1 MNLLER
7 KRLVIKMYLQGET
20 RAKIAKATNFS
31 FRTIEKIVNDHEN
44 SKSKSKRTQAY
55 ELFSASP
62 QDLPDLLSVSIEL
75 DIGPDEVNEYH
86 RDYLQVVNMNEL
98 ARIYGDT
105 KGKLGQFLDFYN
117 ELHLY
122 NIDLDNIQEVRA
134 LANQIPQIK
143 DEYHRLSAS
152 LGLTKNETQDQQQ
165 ILSNIGNSISRAN
178 GQLSDLQSKIQN
190 ANTEINKK
198 NEEILNF
205 EQIQNSMKNS
215 ESYKELPQLA
225 LQNIQKYMGQRK
237 NFLIAVLFITRN
249 IMSKNPEFQYLLD
262 PTANPYDLPLNE
274 GYIHAAEAEF
284 QELLMDIHAKEIM
297 EVGYIMRGQKSL
309 PDIGPKN

>member
-31 FRTIEKIVNDHEN
+31 FRTIEKIINDHEN

-55 ELFSASP
+55 ELFSASQ

-75 DIGPDEVNEYH
+75 DIGPDEVEEYH
-86 RDYLQVVNMNEL
+86 RDYLRVVNMNEL
-98 ARIYGDT
+98 ARIYRDT
-105 KGKLGQFLDFYN
+105 KGMLGQFLDFYN

-122 NIDLDNIQEVRA
+122 NINLDNLKEVRH

-143 DEYHRLSAS
+143 DEYRRVSTL
-152 LGLTKNETQDQQQ
+152 LGITKNEVQDQQQ
-165 ILSNIGNSISRAN
+165 ILSNIGNSISTAN
-178 GQLSDLQSKIQN
+178 AQLSDLQVKIQN
-190 ANTEINKK
+190 ASMEINRK

-205 EQIQNSMKNS
+205 EQIQKSMKNS
-215 ESYKELPQLA
+215 ESYKDLSQFA
-225 LQNIQKYMGQRK
+225 LENVQKYMAQRE
-237 NFLIAVLFITRN
+237 NFFLAALTITRN
-249 IMSKNPEFQYLLD
+249 TMVKNPEFQNLLNPAAD
-262 PTANPYDLPLNE
+262 PYDMALNNL
-274 GYIHAAEAEF
+274 YIHAAEAEF

-297 EVGYIMRGQKSL
+297 EVGYIMRGEKNL
-309 PDIGPKN
+309 P